1 MGPWEVVVGTTTTS
15 VVLGTAIEEVLE
27 KTNEEEERVG
37 RASLVVM
44 TEEVVGTA
52 VAGGV

>member
-1 MGPWEVVVGTTTTS
+1 M
-15 VVLGTAIEEVLE
+15 VLGTAIEEVLE
-27 KTNEEEERVG
+27 KTNKDEEEERVG